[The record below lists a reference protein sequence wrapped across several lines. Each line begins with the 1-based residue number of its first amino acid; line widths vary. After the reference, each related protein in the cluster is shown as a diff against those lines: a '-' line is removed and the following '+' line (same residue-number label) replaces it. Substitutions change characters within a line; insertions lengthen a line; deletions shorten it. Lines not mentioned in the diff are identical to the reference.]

1 MSEQMSTERPASED
15 PPSGDEDDK
24 ARIDRE
30 LGELLDEIRVVIP
43 GAEVLFAFLLG
54 VAFTERFSDVTTLQR
69 NVYFATLLV
78 TAAATALLIAP
89 TAYHRLHFRDGT
101 RDKEQ
106 MLFTVSH
113 LALGSLVM
121 LLFAVTG
128 VVFLVADVIYAARP
142 AALFGSFIAAWF
154 VWFWFGLP
162 FLRRVKN

>member
-1 MSEQMSTERPASED
+1 MAENTSQAPEVE
-15 PPSGDEDDK
+15 EDDK

-54 VAFTERFSDVTTLQR
+54 VAFTERFSSVTTLQR

-101 RDKEQ
+101 RDKER
-106 MLFTVSH
+106 MIFTVSH

-128 VVFLVADVIYAARP
+128 VAFLVTDLLYSSWP
-142 AALFGSFIAAWF
+142 AAAFSTGMAAWF

-162 FLRRVKN
+162 FFRRIKN